1 MPELPEV
8 ETIARGLHGSLCG
21 RTVAGVRVLWPGS
34 VHDGDA
40 TGRDMKAQPGRL
52 QALVPGSLFVGA
64 RRRAKL
70 LLLDLISP
78 KGRDNREL
86 TLAFHL
92 KMTGRVVH
100 EVTREVQT
108 HDRVRFLLRDNTV
121 LTFADVRKFGYV
133 RLFLPGEME
142 QWKFWRN
149 LGPEPLETDAGLLA
163 RSVAQ
168 RKARIKGLLL
178 DQTVVA
184 GVGNIYADES
194 LFRAG
199 IRPDTRACDVPPDR
213 LAALFRHLQDVLLQA
228 IAENGSSIRDYV
240 NADGDAGA
248 FQNSFNVYGKKGQ
261 CCPRCRA
268 ELVSSTVAGRTSTF
282 CPCCQK

>member
-8 ETIARGLHGSLCG
+8 ETIARGLHKGLQG
-21 RTVAGVRVLWPGS
+21 RRIESVTIIWPGS
-34 VHDGDA
+34 VHNEPKQFLERVLGIVV
-40 TGRDMKAQPGRL
+40 RR
-52 QALVPGSLFVGA
+52 VH
-64 RRRAKL
+64 RRAKL
-70 LLLDLISP
+70 LLVDLEN
-78 KGRDNREL
+78 GVQ
-86 TLAFHL
+86 LAFHL

-100 EVTREVQT
+100 ESEREPQI
-108 HDRVRFLLRDNTV
+108 HDRVRFALDDGSV

-133 RLFLPGEME
+133 RAFVDGEIE
-142 QWKFWRN
+142 TWTFWRT
-149 LGPEPLETDAGLLA
+149 LGPEPLEVDAEELA
-163 RSVAQ
+163 DSVHKRA
-168 RKARIKGLLL
+168 ARIKALLL

-199 IRPDTRACDVPPDR
+199 IRPDCKACCVPYDK
-213 LAALFRHLQDVLLQA
+213 LVELFKHVKAVLKQA

-261 CCPRCRA
+261 ACGRCGC
-268 ELVSSTVAGRTSTF
+268 ELEVGKVAGRTSTF
-282 CPCCQK
+282 CPGCQKHEF

>member
-8 ETIARGLHGSLCG
+8 ETIARGLHGSLHG
-21 RTVAGVRVLWPGS
+21 RTIKGVRVLWPGS
-34 VHDGDA
+34 VRDA
-40 TGRDMKAQPGRL
+40 DASGCEVKGQAERL
-52 QALVPGSLFVGA
+52 QRLVPGCSVA
-64 RRRAKL
+64 CAHRRAKL
-70 LLLDLISP
+70 LLLDLVAP
-78 KGRDNREL
+78 DRDNSCL

-100 EVTREVQT
+100 EATRDVLT
-108 HDRVRFLLRDNTV
+108 HDRVRFLMQDGSV

-133 RLFLPGEME
+133 RLFLPGELE
-142 QWKFWRN
+142 HWKFWSS
-149 LGPEPLETDAGLLA
+149 LGPEPLDTDARLLA
-163 RSVAQ
+163 ESVVGRA
-168 RKARIKGLLL
+168 ARIKALLL

-199 IRPDTRACDVPPDR
+199 IRPDTKACDIP
-213 LAALFRHLQDVLLQA
+213 LEKLEALFRHLQEVLLQA

-261 CCPRCRA
+261 LCPRCNR
-268 ELVSSTVAGRTSTF
+268 ELIAKTVAGRTSTF
-282 CPCCQK
+282 CPCCQH